1 MGMAREYASF
11 SGRRRPREVSRRRK
25 LAKLGL
31 PPDPVW
37 PRLACLP
44 GPRDVLRLAIL
55 RAANGRNKLT
65 LAERSKRRRQNA
77 MANAAEDKPLV
88 RFDVEGSTG
97 VITIDNPPVN
107 ALGPGVRDGI
117 IEALEKAESDPAV
130 KAVVMIGAGRSFIA
144 GADIRQF
151 GKPRAQPKR
160 PVPDVLDASSK
171 PVVAAIHGYALGGGL
186 EHALACHYRIA
197 VPSAKVGLP
206 EVLIGILPGGGG
218 TQRLP
223 RLVGPKR
230 ALEMILSGR
239 HVPAEEAKA
248 LGIIDEIIPGKD
260 LRAEAIAWAERVA
273 DRRPLPRLRDRTD
286 RLQEAKADPGMFD
299 AMRKAIARKAGKQK
313 APYHCIQCVEAAV
326 NQAFD
331 EGIATER
338 RLFAELENS
347 EEAKA
352 LRYAFFA
359 EREVANIP
367 TLTKDLKITELKPAA
382 VVGAGTMGG
391 GIAMSFAD
399 HGFPVKLLDVSPEA
413 LAKGVERIRANYA
426 TSVKRGSLAEADM
439 ERRLALLEPVD
450 TFEAIADCDVVIE
463 AVFEEMPVKKQVFA
477 QLDAVMKPGALLFS
491 NTSALDIDE
500 IANVTK
506 RPEAVAGTHFFVPA
520 NVMKTFEVV
529 DGAKTSPATLAA
541 AMKLGRDIGK
551 ISAYAGNC
559 DGFVANRTR
568 IPFNLEQ
575 GLMVE
580 EGALPEQVDKVMVDF
595 GYPVGP
601 FAVNDMSGLDISY
614 DTRKRRAAEHPNYRG
629 LPITDRLVEMGRL
642 GQKTGAGWY
651 RYEKGDRTPIV
662 DPEVHAVIKEVAKEK
677 GFEQRAFTDEEVL
690 RRLLFSSVNE
700 ACKILEEGKAI
711 RASDIDVMWLNGFG
725 FPRYR
730 GGLMYWAD
738 TIGAR
743 EIYNQ
748 IAAWHQRYGARWRPS
763 ELLREIAESGGLLR
777 QVQGRVRREP

>member
-1 MGMAREYASF
+1 MA
-11 SGRRRPREVSRRRK
+11 
-25 LAKLGL
+25 
-31 PPDPVW
+31 D
-37 PRLACLP
+37 
-44 GPRDVLRLAIL
+44 
-55 RAANGRNKLT
+55 AAG
-65 LAERSKRRRQNA
+65 E
-77 MANAAEDKPLV
+77 KPLV
-88 RFDVEGSTG
+88 RFDVEDG
-97 VITIDNPPVN
+97 VGVVTIDNPPVN

-117 IEALEKAESDPAV
+117 VEALEQGEADPNVTAM
-130 KAVVMIGAGRSFIA
+130 VMIGAGRSFIA

-151 GKPRAQPKR
+151 GKPRAMPKR
-160 PVPDVLDASSK
+160 PVYDVLDGGTK

-186 EHALACHYRIA
+186 EIALGCHYRVA
-197 VPSAKVGLP
+197 VPGAKVGLP

-223 RLVGPKR
+223 RLIGPK
-230 ALEMILSGR
+230 AAMEMIVSGR
-239 HVPAEEAKA
+239 HVPAAEAKA
-248 LGIIDEIIPGKD
+248 LGIVDGIVEGGD
-260 LRAEAIAWAERVA
+260 LRREAIAYARSIA
-273 DRRPLPRLRDRTD
+273 DRRPLPRVRDKAD
-286 RLQEAKADPGMFD
+286 RLAEAKADPGMFE
-299 AMRKAIARKAGKQK
+299 AMRKGIARKARNQK
-313 APYHCIQCVEAAV
+313 APYNCIACVEAAV
-326 NQAFD
+326 SQPFE
-331 EGIATER
+331 EGLKTER
-338 RLFAELENS
+338 KLFAELENS
-347 EEAKA
+347 DEAKA

-359 EREVANIP
+359 EREVAKIP
-367 TLTKDLKITELKPAA
+367 GQPKDLALPEIKTGA

-399 HGFPVKLLDVSPEA
+399 FGCPVKLLDVSPEA
-413 LAKGVERIRANYA
+413 LAKGMQRIRDNYSV
-426 TSVKRGSLAEADM
+426 SVKRGSLTQEEM
-439 ERRLALLEPVD
+439 ERRLALIEPVE
-450 TFEAIADCDVVIE
+450 TYEAIADCDAVIE
-463 AVFEEMPVKKQVFA
+463 AVFEQMPVKKDVFGK
-477 QLDAVMKPGALLFS
+477 LDAAMKEGALLFT

-500 IANVTK
+500 IASVTK

-529 DGAKTSPATLAA
+529 NGARTSPATLAA

-559 DGFVANRTR
+559 DGFVANRSR

-580 EGALPEQVDKVMVDF
+580 EGALPEQVDRAMVEF

-614 DTRKRRAAEHPNYRG
+614 DTRKRRAAADPGYRG

-642 GQKTGAGWY
+642 GQKTGKGWY

-662 DPEVHAVIKEVAKEK
+662 DEEVHRIIKEVAAEK
-677 GFEQRAFTDEEVL
+677 GLQQRTFTDEEIL

-700 ACKILEEGKAI
+700 ACRILEEGKAL

-738 TIGAR
+738 QIGAR
-743 EIYNQ
+743 EVYNQ
-748 IAAWHQRYGARWRPS
+748 IAIWHQRYGARWRPS
-763 ELLREIAESGGLLR
+763 RLLQEVAERGGLLR
-777 QVQGRVRREP
+777 EVKGRTAA